1 MAVYKFLAFKGFYI
15 QTNLWP
21 VGYKIAYEFTKEA
34 SKDAKE
40 KIPIYFLRYVMQHG
54 INLEEENGSDIGY
67 SEYKIWR
74 FPCRVEVKL
83 LKYGGLHPMSLG
95 RKEDR
100 YEEVLEKGGGRLMFG

>member
-1 MAVYKFLAFKGFYI
+1 M
-15 QTNLWP
+15 
-21 VGYKIAYEFTKEA
+21 GYKIAYEFTKEA

-83 LKYGGLHPMSLG
+83 LKYGGLHPMSLKHPG
-95 RKEDR
+95 FKK
-100 YEEVLEKGGGRLMFG
+100 KGHVHSILSEIN